1 MEVQH
6 NSWLT
11 TKLAA
16 AQQYEHTGKW
26 SARFDNWSSRDG
38 ESYLISTVTSG
49 AFFDTAKEADEAG
62 LRAMHCLQETGR
74 YPNMCEKF

>member
-1 MEVQH
+1 MQVQTTP
-6 NSWLT
+6 WLT

-16 AQQYEHTGKW
+16 PEQYEHTGKW

-38 ESYLISTVTSG
+38 ETYLISTVTSG
-49 AFFDTAKEADEAG
+49 AFFDTAADAEEAG
-62 LRAMHCLQETGR
+62 KRAMRVLEETGR